1 MKRSLNVREKRL
13 LTLCIVTLLL
23 VGNGLALREF
33 LARQKTAATALSTLK
48 EQGNS
53 NRIWM
58 NDRALYEKRLVWL
71 DKNMPYT
78 ASAGKAQGQL
88 LDDLRNS
95 ALDVGLKVESEN
107 PLDAVA
113 LGFANEVSVSL
124 RLRGDQD
131 TMLRWLLTLQS
142 PERFVAVKSME
153 LELDTRSK
161 EKLPQ
166 AVCNL
171 TAAKWF
177 NPNAPPAGVPA
188 AAEEPVAAPA
198 PEVENPL
205 QLGSPLEGIVPTESS
220 SS

>member
-1 MKRSLNVREKRL
+1 MKRSLNSREKRL
-13 LTLCIVTLLL
+13 LVLCLATLVV
-23 VGNGLALREF
+23 VGNALAIREF
-33 LARQKTAATALSTLK
+33 MTRQKAAASTLSTLR
-48 EQGNS
+48 EQTNS

-71 DKNMPYT
+71 EKSMPYT

-88 LDDLRNS
+88 LEDLRNS

-113 LGFANEVSVSL
+113 LDHANEVSVSL

-142 PERFVAVKSME
+142 PEKFTAVKSID
-153 LELDTRSK
+153 LELDSRSK
-161 EKLPQ
+161 EKTPQ

-171 TAAKWF
+171 TAARWF
-177 NPNAPPAGVPA
+177 NPNAPPGGVPA
-188 AAEEPVAAPA
+188 EPVAEPA
-198 PEVENPL
+198 VENPL
-205 QLGSPLEGIVPTESS
+205 QIGIPLDGIVPVESS
-220 SS
+220 